1 MRTSSSIR
9 TTSSS
14 MTSSSIV
21 IPSESKI
28 YFDGPEGVEVY
39 LDGSYVGI
47 APTSCKKVTGSHVVT
62 LRKDD
67 YQTKSYTV
75 TIEDDGNSITFSF
88 SELVKETAVEPDQPE
103 EDDTEKETS

>member
-1 MRTSSSIR
+1 
-9 TTSSS
+9 

-88 SELVKETAVEPDQPE
+88 SELVPEATEDPDQPTD
-103 EDDTEKETS
+103 EDEKEETP